1 MRRVLMGRGTNRP
14 HRLKP
19 TQLLKPGVAFI
30 FMAAITAR
38 AQDPN
43 KPEQPPGEAKSVKT
57 QALETGA
64 EILQS
69 DGPLNAIHAHL
80 CGFHFYAGRP
90 SQQVMAIHYCA
101 GMNEEMR
108 QCIIYDSDRKDA
120 RMMGVEY
127 IISERLFNTLPEDE
141 KKLWHSHR
149 YEVQS
154 GQLLAPKVQRTN
166 KTGRHSRP
174 RSRAKAHTTLE
185 FALYDLCLSGPLTRS
200 LDRVAQSDE

>member
-1 MRRVLMGRGTNRP
+1 MGAG
-14 HRLKP
+14 
-19 TQLLKPGVAFI
+19 
-30 FMAAITAR
+30 M
-38 AQDPN
+38 
-43 KPEQPPGEAKSVKT
+43 
-57 QALETGA
+57 
-64 EILQS
+64 LQS
-69 DGPLNAIHAHL
+69 NGPLNAIHANL

-120 RMMGVEY
+120 RMIGVEY

-154 GQLLAPKVQRTN
+154 GQLLAPKVPRTN
-166 KTGRHSRP
+166 KTAPTFPPTKSRQG
-174 RSRAKAHTTLE
+174 AHHAGVRPLRPVSKRPPY
-185 FALYDLCLSGPLTRS
+185 AQSGPGRS
-200 LDRVAQSDE
+200 I